1 MLGLCVAK
9 NPGVLSGA
17 ASVWQ
22 CAMGAPTRL
31 RPVIEGPGVPL
42 ERPTF
47 RPTEVT
53 GCSLWGA
60 TLAPMAQSFDF
71 QNTPGHLV
79 RRAHQ
84 RTVALFMEETA
95 GFDVTPVQFAILHEL
110 LAQPGEDQVTLASR
124 VAFDAATSGSVI
136 GRLEKRGWIRREP
149 DTRDRRRKLLW
160 ITPEGEVAALQMRDA
175 AQRVQERLTAP
186 LTPQESA
193 ELMVLLSKVVYNHQD
208 PAGTSGA

>member
-1 MLGLCVAK
+1 MAK
-9 NPGVLSGA
+9 
-17 ASVWQ
+17 
-22 CAMGAPTRL
+22 
-31 RPVIEGPGVPL
+31 
-42 ERPTF
+42 
-47 RPTEVT
+47 
-53 GCSLWGA
+53 
-60 TLAPMAQSFDF
+60 SFDF
-71 QNTPGHLV
+71 HNTPGHLV

-136 GRLEKRGWIRREP
+136 GRLEKRGWVRREA

-160 ITPEGEVAALQMRDA
+160 ITPEGETAALQMRDA
-175 AQRVQERLTAP
+175 AQRVQERLTGP
-186 LTPQESA
+186 LNAEESA
-193 ELMVLLSKVVYNHQD
+193 LLMTLLTKVVYHHKD